1 MSNKTNT
8 VLASAVAAS
17 LLLMGAQPAGAA
29 APAAAGAGAVEQ
41 RLKMM
46 EDQMNAMKA
55 EMARVRAESASAAK
69 VADLEAKV
77 AKQAKSGGSAS
88 GKKSNMVFFRGG
100 YPRMEHSRSGELL
113 AGGTTGGVAG
123 TGLNAHGNDN
133 GDGWYVGAGFDFNLS
148 DNLFGLTDQ
157 AELDAELMFDYKH
170 LGSSHNSLVT
180 GVSDVAGAAL
190 TAGSGIPTGENLTN
204 PGLVTTTIKNQV
216 TMFTLSASPKIK
228 FFPGSNF
235 RPWIIPVG
243 LSINVV
249 SPPSSG
255 VTVLNPGLMTGVG
268 AEYKIWD
275 NIYAGADFRYQFTGN
290 DLKAH
295 TNGGIPLKGTGT
307 NGLTTGAY
315 LGIGF

>member
-1 MSNKTNT
+1 M
-8 VLASAVAAS
+8 
-17 LLLMGAQPAGAA
+17 
-29 APAAAGAGAVEQ
+29 
-41 RLKMM
+41 KMM

-55 EMARVRAESASAAK
+55 EMARVRAESASASK

-100 YPRMEHSRSGELL
+100 YPRQEHSRSGELL
-113 AGGTTGGVAG
+113 AGGTVGGTA
-123 TGLNAHGNDN
+123 GLNTHGKEN

-170 LGSSHNSLVT
+170 LGSSHNSLIT
-180 GVSDVAGAAL
+180 GFSNVAATALGVPGAPGT
-190 TAGSGIPTGENLTN
+190 TA
-204 PGLVTTTIKNQV
+204 VTTTIKNQV
-216 TMFTLSASPKIK
+216 TMFSLSASPKIK
-228 FFPGSNF
+228 FLPGSNF

-243 LSINVV
+243 LAINVI

-290 DLKAH
+290 DLKEG
-295 TNGGIPLKGTGT
+295 TNGGVPLKGTGT